1 MKETKP
7 YDLSKEGPKNIVSEP
22 MAEYQSMSSL
32 QLEADKARL
41 IRAIVNIDSKLVF
54 DKVKQRL
61 GDILNL
67 REEVPAF
74 GASSYLGQDG
84 KFHEYGAGGQ
94 EENYL
99 NLDDSVNYNKIF
111 DRKNR
116 INDLFFLDSKE

>member
-7 YDLSKEGPKNIVSEP
+7 YDLPKEGPKNIVSEP

-61 GDILNL
+61 RDILNL

-84 KFHEYGAGGQ
+84 KFHEYGAA
-94 EENYL
+94 
-99 NLDDSVNYNKIF
+99 VRRRTI
-111 DRKNR
+111 
-116 INDLFFLDSKE
+116 